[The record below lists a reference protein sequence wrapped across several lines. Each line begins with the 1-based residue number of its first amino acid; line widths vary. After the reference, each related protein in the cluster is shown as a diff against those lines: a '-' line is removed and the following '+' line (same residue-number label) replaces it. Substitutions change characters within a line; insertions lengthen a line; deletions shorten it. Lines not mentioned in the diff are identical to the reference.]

1 MKIALNTMVKNE
13 SDTLRNVLPIWNK
26 YKVDYF
32 IFYNDKS
39 TDETVDVIYD
49 LLPEEKIII
58 INHNLES
65 FNEGYQRQTM
75 IDKSRELGIDYII
88 CLDADELLSSNI
100 TKDITTFM
108 KNYEEYDM
116 KLFWY
121 NVVNDGLILYRNDP
135 MYSNNY
141 RTFVLPLKYIGDL
154 NKNDWKYHT
163 PRTPEVNLPKKF
175 TKDYG
180 IIHLQSV
187 NTKYYAMKQLWY
199 KHYEFK
205 HYNHTVDFINGRYD
219 PVVNNLNFN
228 PQFTPK
234 EIIDGID
241 IDLSFFNLLEV
252 KKGYYDFIINNKNED
267 LITFGKEYFI

>member
-1 MKIALNTMVKNE
+1 MKISLNTMVKNE
-13 SDTLRNVLPIWNK
+13 ADTLQNVLPIWNK

-32 IFYNDKS
+32 IFYNDNS

-58 INHNLES
+58 LNHNLES

-141 RTFVLPLKYIGDL
+141 RTFILPIKNIGDL

-175 TKDYG
+175 TKEYG

-187 NTKYYAMKQLWY
+187 NTKFYAMKQLWY
-199 KHYEFK
+199 KHHEFVNYG
-205 HYNHTVDFINGRYD
+205 HSIEYINNRYD

-228 PQFTPK
+228 ELETPK
-234 EIIDGID
+234 DIIEGINFD
-241 IDLSFFNLLEV
+241 V
-252 KKGYYDFIINNKNED
+252 KVFKSLIKKKMYLDFIKKNYNKQ
-267 LITFGKEYFI
+267 LITFGEEYVQ